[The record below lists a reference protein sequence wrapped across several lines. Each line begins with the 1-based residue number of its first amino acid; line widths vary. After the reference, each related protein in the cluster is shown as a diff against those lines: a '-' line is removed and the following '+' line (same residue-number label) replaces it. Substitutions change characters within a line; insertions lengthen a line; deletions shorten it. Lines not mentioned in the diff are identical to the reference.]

1 MINEWQKDT
10 KLDWLSQLIKGQLW
24 YLLDVSI
31 LHVTKKD
38 K

>member
-10 KLDWLSQLIKGQLW
+10 KLDWLSHLIKGQLG

-31 LHVTKKD
+31 LHLTKKD